1 MVPEEVRALEE
12 VPRETAE
19 PLRVVDVP
27 VERTAEEPLRETP
40 PAEERETLVRPVEE
54 TIEEKNGKKK
64 VVLRRRCPCYV
75 FLKMIY
81 RNELW
86 FLITNTRGVTG
97 FVGPMGH
104 PAPLSDA
111 EVQRMH
117 LDETVK
123 DGFELSVGENVKI
136 VSGALDGF
144 IGEVVAVNE
153 TAQKATVKVPVFGRE
168 TSVEVDFV
176 DLLKIEELPA

>member
-1 MVPEEVRALEE
+1 MEGIENAKWYVLHTRAGY
-12 VPRETAE
+12 
-19 PLRVVDVP
+19 
-27 VERTAEEPLRETP
+27 
-40 PAEERETLVRPVEE
+40 ETLAKSGLEKLIENNNLGDTIFDIKIPMEQ

-123 DGFELSVGENVKI
+123 EGFELAVGENVKI

-176 DLLKIEELPA
+176 DLLKIEELPS